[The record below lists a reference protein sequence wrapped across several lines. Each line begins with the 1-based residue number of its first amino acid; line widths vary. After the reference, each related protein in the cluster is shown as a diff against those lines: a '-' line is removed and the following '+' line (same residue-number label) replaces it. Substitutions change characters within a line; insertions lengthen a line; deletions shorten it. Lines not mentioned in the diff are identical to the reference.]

1 MKYIII
7 YVKYIWNTKLYIWI
21 INNII
26 KLYIL
31 FFTKKE
37 IFYMY
42 FFFPVLKCG
51 IIQICY
57 YKKFKFQITYL
68 LIYKN
73 IYIYYIDTY
82 NIIYISK

>member
-1 MKYIII
+1 
-7 YVKYIWNTKLYIWI
+7 
-21 INNII
+21 
-26 KLYIL
+26 
-31 FFTKKE
+31 
-37 IFYMY
+37 MY